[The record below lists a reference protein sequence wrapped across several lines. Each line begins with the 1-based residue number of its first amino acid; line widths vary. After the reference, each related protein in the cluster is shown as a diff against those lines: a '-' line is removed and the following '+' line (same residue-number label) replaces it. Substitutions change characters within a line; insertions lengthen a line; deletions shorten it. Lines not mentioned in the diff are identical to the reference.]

1 MTEIEKQHTADVKIV
16 QEQVRHFYSQK
27 KKVRI
32 YHGTTNSTRSVKF
45 EKEKFVDVSK
55 FNRIISID
63 TDTNYVLVEPNVPM
77 DKLVEETTKYGF
89 VPPVVPEFP
98 GITVGGGVQG
108 GAEES
113 SSFKLV

>member
-1 MTEIEKQHTADVKIV
+1 MTETEKQHTADVEVV
-16 QEQVRHFYSQK
+16 QEQVRYFYLQK

-32 YHGTTNSTRSVKF
+32 YHGTTNSTRFVKF

-63 TDTNYVLVEPNVPM
+63 TDANYVFVEPNVPM